1 MQLYELLPDQWKEVM
16 PNAEEILSSIVIPA
30 PFIPDGKA
38 IFSALELPIAKIKV
52 CIVGQDPYPNS
63 DDAMGLAFSIPS
75 QRKKLPPTLRNI
87 FKELESDVGV
97 KSVSGDLSQWQ
108 NSGVLLL
115 NRVLTTEPNI
125 SQGHKNIGWERFTEE
140 IVRYLAE
147 RPIIFLLWGRSANE
161 LASLIPPRQVIS
173 GVHPSPLSAYRGFFG
188 SRPFSEAN
196 KRLADLGISAIDWQ
210 L

>member
-1 MQLYELLPDQWKEVM
+1 MQLYELLPDQWKEAI
-16 PNAEEILSSIVIPA
+16 PNAKELLSSITIPGL
-30 PFIPDGKA
+30 FIPHNKA
-38 IFSALELPIAKIKV
+38 IFSALELPIEKIKV
-52 CIVGQDPYPNS
+52 CIVGQDPYPNP
-63 DDAMGLAFSIPS
+63 DDAMGLAFSVPS
-75 QRKKLPPTLRNI
+75 QMKKLPPTLRNI

-97 KSVSGDLSQWQ
+97 KSDSGDLSQWQ

-140 IVRYLAE
+140 IIRYLAE

-161 LASLIPPRQVIS
+161 LASFIPSHQVLS

-188 SRPFSEAN
+188 SRPFSEVN
-196 KRLADLGISAIDWQ
+196 KRLADLGISPIDWR